1 MRIILLG
8 PPGAGKGTQGERLVK
23 QYNLPHISTGDI
35 FRAAIKEGTQ
45 MGLKAKEYMDKGELV
60 PDEIVVGVVKERLM
74 QPDLAGG
81 YLLDGF
87 PRTVAQA
94 EALDAALVEMGTPA
108 TGVINVDVNQEELVD
123 RLTGRRVCKSCGST
137 FHVKFNPP
145 KVRSVCDRCGGDL
158 YQRSDDTVETVKQR
172 LEVYRTQ
179 TAPLI
184 EFYTKQGILYTVDGS
199 RDIDEVFKGIISILD
214 EKTS

>member
-23 QYNLPHISTGDI
+23 RYNIPHISTGDI

-45 MGLKAKEYMDKGELV
+45 MGLKAKEYMDQGALV
-60 PDEIVVGVVKERLM
+60 PDEVVVGIVKERLTN
-74 QPDLAGG
+74 DDCREG

-87 PRTVAQA
+87 PRTLAQA
-94 EALDAALVEMGTPA
+94 EALDAALQEMGTPL
-108 TGVINVDVNQEELVD
+108 TGVVNVDVDQEELIE
-123 RLTGRRVCKSCGST
+123 RLTGRRVCKSCGSSY
-137 FHVKFNPP
+137 HIKFNTP
-145 KVRSVCDRCGGDL
+145 KVRNVCDKCGGEL

-172 LEVYRTQ
+172 LDVYRNQ

-184 EFYTKQGILYTVDGS
+184 DYYQNKNLLFTVDGS
-199 RDIDEVFKGIISILD
+199 KDIEDVFREITAILD
-214 EKTS
+214 AKK